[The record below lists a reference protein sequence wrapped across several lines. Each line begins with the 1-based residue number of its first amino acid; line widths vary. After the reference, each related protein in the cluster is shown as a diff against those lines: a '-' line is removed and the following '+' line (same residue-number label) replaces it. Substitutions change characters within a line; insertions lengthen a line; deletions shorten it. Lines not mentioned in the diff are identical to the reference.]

1 VIGASVPRL
10 EDGPLLR
17 GRGRYVADLVQRD
30 DLHLRVVRSEV
41 AHGRLLRV
49 DATEARRHAEVA
61 LVLTAVDLP
70 ASIPP
75 IGIRLVGY
83 PQMDPYLQPV
93 LARDEVRYVGEPVA
107 AVFATSAYAAE
118 DAAELVAVELEELPV
133 LLDPYAEPVV
143 WDRDGHGSEVMVLEE
158 CYGGVEEAFAAAHA
172 VVELELSVGRHT
184 GVPLE
189 TRGARAEV
197 EPGTGVLVIGGAAKV
212 PHYNRDAIAAMLGLP
227 RAAVVLHEGHV
238 GGGFGVRGE
247 LYPEDVLVAY
257 GARRTG
263 RAVAW
268 IEDRAEH
275 LVATNHS
282 RDQVH
287 RIRAAVDE
295 AGFVLALDDEFWQDQ
310 GAYVRTHG
318 ATVPTLSMT
327 MLPGPYRVP
336 AYRSRGHVRLTHK
349 TPAGTYRAP
358 GRFETTFVRERVID
372 AVAHRLGLDRI
383 DVRRTNFIVA
393 AEMPFERPLRVL
405 GTDVVYDS
413 GDYARLLDRLI
424 AHVDYP
430 ALLHDLGRRRAAG
443 ERVGVGLAAFVEKSG
458 LGPYEGVRMSV
469 GTDGT
474 VRVMT
479 GVASVGQG
487 IETVIAQIVADGL
500 GTDYRKVLV
509 SHGQTDE
516 LPHGFGAFATRA
528 TVMAGSAGHHA
539 ALAVKAKAIDVAA
552 ELLEAAPADLELVD
566 GAVRVRGTPTVS
578 LTLGEIAAALDP
590 SGARRLGMAPGLAA
604 ESWFEMT
611 HMTYPYGVHLAVV
624 RVDADTGH
632 VEVLRYVVGY
642 DVGRAINPVLVEGQ
656 ICGGAVQGLGGTL
669 LEAFRFDQLGQPLA
683 TSFMDYLLP
692 TMGDV
697 PTIEVLLTEDAPSPL
712 NPLGVKGAGE
722 GGTNG
727 VGAAVASALDDALG
741 LPGAISRLPVTPAE
755 IRALCRQH
763 TPIWAGS
770 VPNRDL
776 GGIRRD
782 T

>member
-1 VIGASVPRL
+1 MIGASVTRL

-30 DLHLRVVRSEV
+30 DLHLRVVRSDI
-41 AHGRLLRV
+41 AHGRLLGV
-49 DATEARRHAEVA
+49 DATRAGELPEVA
-61 LVLTAVDLP
+61 LVLTALDLP
-70 ASIPP
+70 ESMPP
-75 IGIRLVGY
+75 IAIRLIGY
-83 PQMDPYLQPV
+83 PQMHPYLQPV
-93 LARDEVRYVGEPVA
+93 LARDEVRYVGEPIA

-118 DAAELVAVELEELPV
+118 DAAELVDVDVEELPV
-133 LLDPYAEPVV
+133 LLDSRAEPVA
-143 WDRDGHGSEVMVLEE
+143 WDRAGHGSEVMVLDE

-189 TRGARAEV
+189 TRGARAHV
-197 EPGTGVLVIGGAAKV
+197 EPVTGELVVGGAAKV
-212 PHYNRDAIAAMLGLP
+212 PHYNRDAIAAMLGRP
-227 RAAVVLHEGHV
+227 RSKVVLHEGHV

-257 GARRTG
+257 GALRTG
-263 RAVAW
+263 RAVSW

-287 RIRAAVDE
+287 RIRAAVD
-295 AGFVLALDDEFWQDQ
+295 ANGFVHAIDDEFWLDQ

-318 ATVPTLSMT
+318 ATVPTLT
-327 MLPGPYRVP
+327 LAMLPGPYRVP
-336 AYRSRGHVRLTHK
+336 AYRCRGHVRLTHK

-358 GRFETTFVRERVID
+358 GRFETTFVRERLID
-372 AVAHRLGLDRI
+372 AVADRLGLDRI
-383 DVRRTNFIVA
+383 DVRHTNFIA
-393 AEMPFERPLRVL
+393 ATEMPYARPLKLL

-413 GDYARLLDRLI
+413 GDYARLLDQLL

-430 ALLHDLGRRRAAG
+430 SLLVDVARRRAAG
-443 ERVGVGLAAFVEKSG
+443 EHVGVGVAAFVEKSG

-469 GTDGT
+469 DTDGT

-487 IETVIAQIVADGL
+487 VETVVAQIVADAL

-516 LPHGFGAFATRA
+516 LSHGFGAFATRA
-528 TVMAGSAGHHA
+528 TVMAGSAAHRA
-539 ALAVKAKAIDVAA
+539 ALTVKAKAIEAAA
-552 ELLEAAPADLELVD
+552 ELLEASPEDLELVD
-566 GAVRVRGTPTVS
+566 GVIRVCGTPAVS
-578 LTLGEIAAALDP
+578 MTLGAVAAALEP
-590 SGARRLGMAPGLAA
+590 TSARRLGMAAGLAA

-624 RVDADTGH
+624 RVDAETGQ

-642 DVGRAINPVLVEGQ
+642 DVGRAVNPVLVEGQ

-669 LEAFRFDQLGQPLA
+669 LESFRFDQLGQPQA

-712 NPLGVKGAGE
+712 NPLGLKGAGE

-727 VGAAVASALDDALG
+727 VGAAIASALDDALG
-741 LPGAISRLPVTPAE
+741 VPGAISRLPVTPADVRE
-755 IRALCRQH
+755 LCRQ
-763 TPIWAGS
+763 
-770 VPNRDL
+770 NLRQ
-776 GGIRRD
+776 
-782 T
+782 